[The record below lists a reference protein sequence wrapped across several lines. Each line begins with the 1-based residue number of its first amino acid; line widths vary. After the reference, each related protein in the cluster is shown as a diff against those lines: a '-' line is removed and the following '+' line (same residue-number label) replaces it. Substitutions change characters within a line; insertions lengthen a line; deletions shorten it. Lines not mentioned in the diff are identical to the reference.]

1 MVVVLGEFM
10 GTAFVV
16 LELGPSVVEVGAGV
30 VVVAV
35 VVVVSQFN
43 GTSTPKWSYR
53 AKTGDNGC
61 NVNSSHY
68 SLSTVLCEFDK
79 SN

>member
-35 VVVVSQFN
+35 VVV
-43 GTSTPKWSYR
+43 GG
-53 AKTGDNGC
+53 AG
-61 NVNSSHY
+61 SS
-68 SLSTVLCEFDK
+68 SS
-79 SN
+79 